1 MIEKHYTLDRNQ
13 IGPDHKAS
21 LEPDELKAMVKSI
34 RHIEAALGNADK
46 KPCADELENLYAA
59 RKSIVAKRD
68 IKKGETFTEDNIVPR
83 HAGRGISPAKWNDVL
98 GIVAIRDF
106 IEDEMIEL

>member
-1 MIEKHYTLDRNQ
+1 
-13 IGPDHKAS
+13 
-21 LEPDELKAMVKSI
+21 MVKSI

-68 IKKGETFTEDNIVPR
+68 IKKVKHLQKITLYHGMQEEEFLRQNGMMYWVKWLS
-83 HAGRGISPAKWNDVL
+83 GIL
-98 GIVAIRDF
+98 
-106 IEDEMIEL
+106 